1 MIYNWHEVDCVLIAR
16 DMGRVVRLVTR
27 EQRMAQVM
35 DTMAAYIRAVA
46 MGVITRATARP
57 VATEVVAAGVG
68 NTL

>member
-1 MIYNWHEVDCVLIAR
+1 
-16 DMGRVVRLVTR
+16 
-27 EQRMAQVM
+27 MAQVM

-46 MGVITRATARP
+46 MGLITRATARP